1 MAKILLKAGS
11 NTEAQNKLGRTP
23 LHNAILQANK
33 RQVNIKNIHNIVL
46 KLIKSGT
53 NPNAVDYYGFTPL
66 EYAIRINDSKIFKLL
81 IKNNA
86 KFKKNRYELFC
97 QALESGNLTATKYL
111 FKKEFLNNINDKN
124 GQNYLYYIATGGNKE
139 VLEYLVK
146 KNHDNGKKILTQFVD
161 KQRNTPIHTAAQ
173 NGQFEIIKNFQKLG
187 FDINARNADGETV
200 LHILARAQNGEMIKE
215 LIKLGADIN
224 IKNKIGKTALDKVE
238 EDFKGIS
245 KKISNKQLQ
254 ELFEESNIIARTGR
268 IEDETKYLYQY
279 RQDGYYKNIEREGNR
294 GRSATLLV
302 PDVNISLFF
311 TGIGL
316 LYNANDSTIRH
327 FMPHDFWTDNARRTE
342 DFFNMRLDNKKF
354 VQTHSKEKFLKTY
367 KNFLKDNPQKDYNEI
382 IANLYPK
389 GLIGIALQNDDLE
402 HKLYALEAKYY
413 VSEKYNMD
421 LPMTI
426 VKNKKLIPWNPTISE
441 IKELLAKT
449 NVENHPKYGF
459 TYKGEELIS
468 LNKNEVTYNEVKK
481 FFDDIDSNNTENNL
495 QKLFNLVNN
504 RLQNDNLSTID
515 DLKDFIIHKEDIKNL
530 FVELEEKDKVIINEN
545 SKKLN
550 KQELED
556 KVLTALSTMQ
566 SLRSE
571 KDNFPQ
577 LENYKSIEDILSKEL
592 AEEKRIP
599 SIINNLKELL
609 QADIIEMLKQN
620 QSYKEFKEK
629 VNNIINTD
637 SKKELPLL
645 KQKLR
650 DLEEWCDKNINTD
663 KTHILRNFGKVVKH
677 AILAILN
684 AGNKKTFE
692 REKKKIN
699 FYLHAI
705 KDSRQNISTTVEKI
719 RNVIKHTPSDSIR
732 FIPNKNHMSREQDKS
747 K

>member
-1 MAKILLKAGS
+1 MHKDTKLLDEIKNIKSKLKSGKPAVAPKPTPKQIKAWEETHKSHLNLDTKNSSISVPPPMPDHVLLQTSKTLSVSTLPNIKFNTINQAKFLKAIEDYDLDKIKELISSNTIKIDSFGKRGKLGKTPLQYAIINDKPELAKLLIDAGANINVKTQNGRNLFELAMYNSASDQTFELLLKTNININSMDLRALSRLHNKLFSILLKPANDINTTIGKFNRTLLHQAAERNNIKKAQISINHNINVEAQDITGETALHMLKTSKMAKILLKAGS

-46 KLIKSGT
+46 KLIKSGA

-161 KQRNTPIHTAAQ
+161 KQRNTPIHIAAQ

-302 PDVNISLFF
+302 PEVNISLFF

-426 VKNKKLIPWNPTISE
+426 VKNKKLIP
-441 IKELLAKT
+441 
-449 NVENHPKYGF
+449 
-459 TYKGEELIS
+459 
-468 LNKNEVTYNEVKK
+468 
-481 FFDDIDSNNTENNL
+481 
-495 QKLFNLVNN
+495 
-504 RLQNDNLSTID
+504 
-515 DLKDFIIHKEDIKNL
+515 
-530 FVELEEKDKVIINEN
+530 
-545 SKKLN
+545 
-550 KQELED
+550 
-556 KVLTALSTMQ
+556 
-566 SLRSE
+566 
-571 KDNFPQ
+571 
-577 LENYKSIEDILSKEL
+577 
-592 AEEKRIP
+592 
-599 SIINNLKELL
+599 
-609 QADIIEMLKQN
+609 
-620 QSYKEFKEK
+620 
-629 VNNIINTD
+629 
-637 SKKELPLL
+637 
-645 KQKLR
+645 
-650 DLEEWCDKNINTD
+650 
-663 KTHILRNFGKVVKH
+663 
-677 AILAILN
+677 
-684 AGNKKTFE
+684 
-692 REKKKIN
+692 
-699 FYLHAI
+699 
-705 KDSRQNISTTVEKI
+705 
-719 RNVIKHTPSDSIR
+719 
-732 FIPNKNHMSREQDKS
+732 
-747 K
+747 